1 VSPYKDPR
9 DKRVFVPKEAGGLRL
24 NFAHPIA
31 WWIVITMTVIPALI
45 VIAATI
51 AYLAG

>member
-1 VSPYKDPR
+1 VSPFKDPR
-9 DKRVFVPKEAGGLRL
+9 DKRVFVPKKTGGVAL
-24 NFAHPIA
+24 NFAHPVA

-45 VIAATI
+45 VIGVTI